1 MSHHLRVA
9 LVPLYLLL
17 CLLLGGASRAGLWA
31 NLVLQLL
38 GLALIFWSLVVERR
52 TPIGTPGRQLT
63 VLVLLMLM
71 VVGVQ
76 LVPLP
81 PEVWTELGG
90 REEIARGYQ
99 LIGQSLP
106 WLPVSLAPHRTLSSL
121 FWLIPAVATLLGIV
135 KLGGYK
141 ASWMAW
147 VVTAVAILSVAIGA
161 MQLAGGD
168 QSPWYFYENTNHG
181 VGVGFFANA
190 NHQATLLLATIPFLT
205 AIYLTATG
213 KGHSA
218 QRSSGLLVILFGALM
233 VLVVGLFINGSLAG
247 FGLALPVLG
256 ASILMLISR
265 RRRVPAWATAVIAAA
280 ALTSIYVPFS
290 APLGNNL
297 TTEEA
302 KSSAFSRRTSFT
314 KSLEATQDF
323 LPFGSGISTFA
334 YIYPRYE
341 DPNVVER
348 TWMNHVHSDFIE
360 VALEAGVPGL
370 VVFLIFLLWWLSR
383 AFRVWSAE
391 KPDYFA
397 RAATIASGAMMAHSA
412 VDYPL
417 RTAALSVLF
426 AACCAFMADPRSRVR
441 RTEEPENKSQ
451 ARHLSAD

>member
-9 LVPLYLLL
+9 AVPLYLLL
-17 CLLLGGASRAGLWA
+17 CLLIGGASRAGLWA
-31 NLVLQLL
+31 NLALQLV
-38 GLALIFWSLVVERR
+38 GLALIFWSLAVERR
-52 TPIGTPGRQLT
+52 TPMSTPGRQLT
-63 VLVLLMLM
+63 TLLLLMLL
-71 VVGVQ
+71 VIGTQ
-76 LVPLP
+76 LIPLP
-81 PEVWTELGG
+81 PGIWTKFGA

-106 WLPVSLAPHRTLSSL
+106 WLPISLAPHRTLSSL

-141 ASWMAW
+141 ASWVAW
-147 VVTAVAILSVAIGA
+147 VVTVVAIVSVAVGA

-168 QSPWYFYENTNHG
+168 QSPWYFYEDTNYG

-218 QRSSGLLVILFGALM
+218 QRASGLLVILLGSLL

-265 RRRVPAWATAVIAAA
+265 RRRIPAWATALIAAVALA
-280 ALTSIYVPFS
+280 AIYVPFS

-302 KSSAFSRRTSFT
+302 RSDQFSRYTSFT

-334 YIYPRYE
+334 YIYRRYE
-341 DPNVVER
+341 NPALVER

-360 VALEAGVPGL
+360 VALETGAPGL
-370 VVFLIFLLWWLSR
+370 VVLFIFLLWWLSR
-383 AFRVWSAE
+383 VFRIWRAE

-397 RAATIASGAMMAHSA
+397 RAATIATGAIITHSA

-417 RTAALSVLF
+417 RTAAISALF
-426 AACCAFMADPRSRVR
+426 AACCALMAESRSKVR
-441 RTEEPENKSQ
+441 RSAAEKTGSE